1 MKKKHIIFID
11 RDGTINH
18 DVDYCDNPDKL
29 ELIDRSAEAIR
40 LVNDSPFFAVV
51 ITNQSGVGRGY
62 FPEYIVHDVNDRL
75 LLMLEEEGSHID
87 KTYYCPHHPEA
98 KVEEYRQ
105 VCGCRKPNT
114 AMLEQGAK
122 ELGVELA
129 GSYMIG
135 DRYSDVAT
143 GHNAGICSVMV
154 MTGYGERESSA
165 SSSWKTQ
172 PDYIAKN
179 LYDAVTWILSKPIL
193 NGV

>member
-1 MKKKHIIFID
+1 MKKKHVIFID
-11 RDGTINH
+11 RDGTVNH
-18 DVDYCDNPDKL
+18 DVDYCDSPDKL

-40 LVNDSPFFAVV
+40 LVNDSSFFAVL

-62 FPEYIVHDVNDRL
+62 FSESVVHDVNNRL
-75 LLMLEEEGSHID
+75 LSMLEEKGSCID

-105 VCGCRKPNT
+105 VCECRKPNPG
-114 AMLEQGAK
+114 MLLQGAK
-122 ELGVELA
+122 ELGVELE

-154 MTGYGERESSA
+154 MTGYGESERSA
-165 SSSWKTQ
+165 SNTWKKQ
-172 PDYIAKN
+172 PDYIAKD
-179 LYDAVTWILSKPIL
+179 LYDAVVWILSSRA
-193 NGV
+193 